1 MLDNF
6 VLGTKV
12 VTTFLYDDFGA
23 LTNETVVGVAGTNV
37 IERLYDS
44 LGRAL
49 GYAAEV
55 FPDLSG
61 IERAVLLK
69 K

>member
-1 MLDNF
+1 MAQS
-6 VLGTKV
+6 VC
-12 VTTFLYDDFGA
+12 
-23 LTNETVVGVAGTNV
+23 E
-37 IERLYDS
+37 